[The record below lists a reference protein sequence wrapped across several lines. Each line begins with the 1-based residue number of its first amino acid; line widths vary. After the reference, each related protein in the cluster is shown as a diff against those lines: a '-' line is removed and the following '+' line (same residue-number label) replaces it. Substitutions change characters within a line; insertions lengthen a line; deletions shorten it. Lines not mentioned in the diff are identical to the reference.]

1 MRRLLSPSATC
12 SRIWPRTSKFFL
24 KSRLA
29 GRRWYS
35 QEPLSDDP
43 LRILFCGTDSF
54 STVSLEALHNY
65 SKTPGSGILS
75 VDVVT
80 KTDKRVGRSRRQI
93 RAPAIKDVAVK
104 RGLAV
109 HQIDTFTGWQPPI
122 FGDTRK
128 DPCNLIIAV
137 SFGLLIPPRILGTAK
152 YGGLNV
158 HPSMLPD
165 LRGPAPIEWS
175 ILLGRRKTGVSL
187 QTLHPSRF
195 DEGLVLDQTPQPG
208 IGIPNPDTI
217 TSKELEGYLARI
229 GAEML
234 VDAIKNKLYIP
245 PYNPIQPDRHISKA
259 DLIHAPKIKMEFRA
273 VDFTQ
278 LRRTEILRRNRAC
291 GPLHAFASSGSEPGQ
306 TRRINLD
313 AAMRT
318 LDEGDIPEEV
328 QSAALSIPEAVPYAI
343 VCARKNISESH
354 KPLIVNAKKGP
365 DGESRQIVIP
375 EVTVAAMSRAPGAAA
390 AARARLFA
398 QPDSFGHFTLYRFA
412 HPLTAQPTPTESTTS
427 P

>member
-1 MRRLLSPSATC
+1 MRRFLFPVATC
-12 SRIWPRTSKFFL
+12 SQTRSRTSSFL
-24 KSRLA
+24 FKSRFA
-29 GRRWYS
+29 SRRFYS
-35 QEPLSDDP
+35 QEPVSDDP

-54 STVSLEALHNY
+54 STVSLEALHDH
-65 SKTPGSGILS
+65 SKTSGSGIIS
-75 VDVVT
+75 IDVVT
-80 KTDKRVGRSRRQI
+80 RTDKRVGRGRRQL
-93 RAPAIKDVAVK
+93 RGPAIKHVAEQ

-109 HQIDTFTGWQPPI
+109 HQIDTFTGWQPPT
-122 FGDTRK
+122 FGDTKK

-165 LRGPAPIEWS
+165 LRGPAPVEWS
-175 ILLGRRKTGVSL
+175 ILLGRRNTGVSL

-217 TSKELEGYLARI
+217 TSKELEGYLAQV

-245 PYNPIQPDRHISKA
+245 PYNPIQPGRHISKE
-259 DLIHAPKIKMEFRA
+259 DLTHAPKIKMEFRA

-278 LRRTEILRRNRAC
+278 LTRIEVLRRNRAC
-291 GPLHAFASSGSEPGQ
+291 GPLHAFAGSSSGPGQ

-313 AAMRT
+313 TAIRT
-318 LDEGDIPEEV
+318 LDEDDIPEEV
-328 QSAALSIPEAVPYAI
+328 QAAALSIPEAVPYAI
-343 VCARKNISESH
+343 VRSHKNINESD
-354 KPLIVNAKKGP
+354 KPLIVNTKRGH
-365 DGESRQIVIP
+365 DEDSRQIVIP
-375 EVTVAAMSRAPGAAA
+375 EVTVAAMARAPGAAA
-390 AARARLFA
+390 AARAKFFA
-398 QPDSFGHFTLYRFA
+398 KPESFGQFSLYRFS
-412 HPLTAQPTPTESTTS
+412 HPLTAQPMPPEVNTAR
-427 P
+427 